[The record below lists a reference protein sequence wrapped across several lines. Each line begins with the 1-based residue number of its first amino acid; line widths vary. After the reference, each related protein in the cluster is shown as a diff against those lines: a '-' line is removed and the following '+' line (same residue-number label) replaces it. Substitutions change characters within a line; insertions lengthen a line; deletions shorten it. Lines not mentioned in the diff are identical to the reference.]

1 MTKEIRLSVR
11 PLVEYVFR
19 SGSIDNR
26 FRASSSMTEGTI
38 AHQKI
43 QKTYEESDQKE
54 VYLKTEIDFKG
65 LSFVIDGR
73 CDGLLKSNEIITIDE
88 IKSTRGDLGD
98 ITGTSNPAHWA
109 QAKFYAYMYACDHGL
124 DQMKVQLTYV
134 HVETEEKKRFTD
146 VCTFSEL
153 ETYIMDVVEKFE
165 PYAALLLAHREKRNR
180 SIKELPFPF
189 EKYRA
194 GQRKFAGA
202 VYKSIT
208 DEMDLFAHAP
218 TGTGKTVSTIFP
230 AVKAIGEGHL
240 ERLFYLTAKT
250 ITRTAAEET
259 LALMKGKGLHMSSVT
274 VTAKDKVCFKD
285 KVICQKDYCEFADGY
300 YNRVN
305 EGILD
310 ILANET
316 LMDRVTIEEYA
327 RKHML
332 CPFEYSLDLAYTADM
347 IIGDYNYIFDPR
359 ISLKRFL
366 EEQKKRTVL
375 LVDEAHN
382 LVDRARGMFSAELF
396 KSPFLQLRR
405 TFKEEN
411 RGIFESAKAVNDH
424 LLKLKKQY
432 GNGQLELDELP
443 ASLIGLL
450 DAFVTEAEQE
460 LLNKKE
466 GEAQALLLDTYFSAK
481 NFVRIS
487 EFYDERYVTYLEHEK
502 NEVKIKM
509 FCLDPSHL
517 LQQFGKG
524 YRSKV
529 YFSATLSPL
538 HYFKDMLGANEED
551 YTISI
556 PSPFAKENVEVF
568 IQPLSTRYRDREL
581 SVRPI
586 LSMVKNLLDTR
597 PGNYLF
603 FFPSYAYMRMVYEQF
618 EEEDWGYEAIVQSS
632 GMAEEERE
640 VYLAR
645 FVAGHDKTLIGFA
658 VMGGIFSEGVDL
670 KGDRLNGVVIVG
682 VGLPQLNP
690 ERNIIKE
697 YFNKRD
703 KNGYDYAYVY
713 PGINKVLQAGGRL
726 IRTEDDDGTIV
737 LVDDRF
743 LTPKYQ
749 KLLPAEWM
757 DFKVIGR

>member
-1 MTKEIRLSVR
+1 MSKEIRLSVR

-26 FRASSSMTEGTI
+26 FRSSSSMTEGTI

-43 QKTYEESDQKE
+43 QKTYAQSDQKE
-54 VYLKTEIDFKG
+54 VYLKTEINFKG

-73 CDGLLKSNEIITIDE
+73 CDGLLKSEDIITVDE
-88 IKSTRGDLGD
+88 IKSTRNDVAD
-98 ITGTSNPAHWA
+98 ITDNTNPVHWA
-109 QAKFYAYMYACDHGL
+109 QAKFYAYMYAREHEL
-124 DQMKVQLTYV
+124 EKMKVQLTYV
-134 HVETEEKKRFTD
+134 HVETEEKKQFSQ

-153 ETYIMDVVEKFE
+153 ETYIMGVVKKFE
-165 PYAALLLAHREKRNR
+165 PYAALLLDHREKRNR

-189 EKYRA
+189 ESYRT

-202 VYKSIT
+202 VYKSIA
-208 DEMDLFAHAP
+208 DEKDLFAHAP
-218 TGTGKTVSTIFP
+218 TGTGKTISTIFP
-230 AVKAIGEGHL
+230 TIKAIGEGHL
-240 ERLFYLTAKT
+240 ERVFYLTAKT

-259 LALMKGKGLHMSSVT
+259 LALMKDKGLHMSSVT
-274 VTAKDKVCFKD
+274 ITAKDKVCFKE
-285 KVICQKDYCEFADGY
+285 KTVCQKDYCEFADGY
-300 YNRVN
+300 YDRVN
-305 EGILD
+305 NGLLD
-310 ILANET
+310 TLANET
-316 LMDRVTIEEYA
+316 LMGRVKIGEYA
-327 RKHML
+327 RKHKL
-332 CPFEYSLDLAYTADM
+332 CPFEFSLDLAYTADM

-359 ISLKRFL
+359 VSLKRFL
-366 EEQKKRTVL
+366 EDQKKRAIL

-382 LVDRARGMFSAELF
+382 LVDRARGMFSAELY
-396 KSPFLQLRR
+396 KSPFLQLKRA
-405 TFKEEN
+405 FKGVDE
-411 RGIFESAKAVNDH
+411 GIFESAKAINDD
-424 LLKLKKQY
+424 LLKLKKQC
-432 GNGQLELDELP
+432 GDKRLMELDEIP
-443 ASLIGLL
+443 DSLFSLL
-450 DAFVTEAEQE
+450 DAFVTAAEKELLKQKDGEAQE
-460 LLNKKE
+460 LLVN
-466 GEAQALLLDTYFSAK
+466 AYFTAK

-487 EFYDERYVTYLEHEK
+487 DLYDERYVTYVDHEK
-502 NEVKIKM
+502 SEVRIKM

-538 HYFKDMLGANEED
+538 HYFKDMLGTDEED

-556 PSPFAKENVEVF
+556 PSPFAKENAEVF
-568 IQPLSTRYRDREL
+568 IQPLSTRYRDRER

-586 LSMVKNLLDTR
+586 LSMVKNLVETR

-603 FFPSYAYMRMVYEQF
+603 FFPSYAYMQMVYEQF
-618 EEEDWGYEAIVQSS
+618 EDQDWGYEAIIQSS
-632 GMAEEERE
+632 GMAEDERE
-640 VYLAR
+640 DFLAR
-645 FVAGHDKTLIGFA
+645 FEAGNDKTLIGFA

-670 KGDRLNGVVIVG
+670 KGDRLNGVVVVG

-690 ERNIIKE
+690 ERNIIKK
-697 YFNKRD
+697 YFNKND

-726 IRTEDDDGTIV
+726 IRTEDDHGTIV

-757 DFKVIGR
+757 DFKVIR